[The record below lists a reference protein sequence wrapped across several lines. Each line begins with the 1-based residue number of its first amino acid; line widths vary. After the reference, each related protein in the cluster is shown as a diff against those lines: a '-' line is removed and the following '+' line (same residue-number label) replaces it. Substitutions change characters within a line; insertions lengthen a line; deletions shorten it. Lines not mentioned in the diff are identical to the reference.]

1 MGNFD
6 NFLNAGRSE
15 YFQYE
20 KNYENENFIMSSN
33 MMEAINNYGFCFK
46 FYRRTYD
53 TSYDRI
59 WGEQT
64 NSRYDRVFDFMGM
77 YTAPPENK
85 LFTKFGIEL
94 TDEVTVY
101 ASKLHFRSM
110 SIDVDHREET
120 IPKTGDI
127 VEAFNNCL
135 YEITSIPKVTDFSYF
150 RSSNLIWEFVMKPY
164 SDELYKA
171 EAEING
177 TTLQRMTQIET
188 DLFDIAGVVEQKK
201 EKVIYI
207 PKPSDGVVQNPF
219 SNW

>member
-6 NFLNAGRSE
+6 KYLNVGRSDH
-15 YFQYE
+15 FQFE
-20 KNYENENFIMSSN
+20 KNYENENFIMSST
-33 MMEAINNYGFCFK
+33 MTEAINHYGFCFK
-46 FYRRTYD
+46 YYRKTYD
-53 TSYDRI
+53 ISYDRI

-64 NSRYDRVFDFMGM
+64 NSRYDRVFEFMGM

-85 LFTKFGIEL
+85 MFTKFGIEL

-101 ASKLHFRSM
+101 ATKLHFRSA
-110 SIDVDHREET
+110 SIDVTHREEC

-127 VEAFNNCL
+127 IEAFNSCL

-164 SDELYKA
+164 SDELY
-171 EAEING
+171 EADVEING

-201 EKVIYI
+201 EKVIYA
-207 PKPSDGVVQNPF
+207 PKAGEAPQKSPFQN
-219 SNW
+219 W